1 MRSEIQAPAEKE
13 RKDKSACFCVREGE
27 GHPSHGIYACLTRVA
42 RTGSLREGR
51 LRRKKSYLLPL
62 RLSKMSS
69 VFKSISFPE

>member
-13 RKDKSACFCVREGE
+13 REDKSVHFCAHEGE
-27 GHPSHGIYACLTRVA
+27 GHPSHGTYAFLTRVMC
-42 RTGSLREGR
+42 TGSLGEGR
-51 LRRKKSYLLPL
+51 LRRKKSYLLSL

>member
-13 RKDKSACFCVREGE
+13 RKDKSVCFCAREGE
-27 GHPSHGIYACLTRVA
+27 GRPPHGIYAFLTRVA

-69 VFKSISFPE
+69 VCKSVSFPE